1 MQASQMVHAAYSNHF
16 VDFGRL
22 ACIQKG
28 AFGLQNQILDLVVA
42 ELHEA
47 FFVSLEKA
55 STEPDKVISGFGH
68 HLTPL
73 TIASLNLGGGWFRG
87 QCHEELIEFQWLEGE
102 RDPTKR
108 I

>member
-1 MQASQMVHAAYSNHF
+1 MVHAPYSNHF

-55 STEPDKVISGFGH
+55 STEPDKVVSGFGH
-68 HLTPL
+68 PLTPL
-73 TIASLNLGGGWFRG
+73 TITSFNLGGSWFRG
-87 QCHEELIEFQWLEGE
+87 KCHEELIKFQRPEGE
-102 RDPTKR
+102 CDPT
-108 I
+108 